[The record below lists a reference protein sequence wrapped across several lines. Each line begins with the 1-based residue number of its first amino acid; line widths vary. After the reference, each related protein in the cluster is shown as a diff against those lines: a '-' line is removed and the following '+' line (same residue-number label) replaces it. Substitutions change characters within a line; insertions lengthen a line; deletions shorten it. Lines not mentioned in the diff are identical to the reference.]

1 MSEIGTRLSTVSG
14 SRHETA
20 RQLGP
25 GLAQTPSTLHL
36 RGVSKTRAVH
46 CDPGGVL
53 RPSPPSPVSAPCMI
67 EEIRE
72 RLSKEVQQ
80 LNHELHVVLPEVLQK
95 ARELGDLRENADFQ
109 AAIERQ
115 QFIQARLSHLRD
127 RLGRLSSID
136 TNKIPRDRVGLG
148 SIVTVLDLETQ
159 DREVFELVIP
169 DAMDVDA
176 GHISVSS
183 PLGQALLGLQ
193 QGEEAGVQLPFGT
206 RRLKIERIQTIHVQ
220 LENNRA
226 GSAPAE
232 VKKPSK
238 GKTSKGKR
246 KKAKKKKD

>member
-1 MSEIGTRLSTVSG
+1 
-14 SRHETA
+14 
-20 RQLGP
+20 
-25 GLAQTPSTLHL
+25 
-36 RGVSKTRAVH
+36 
-46 CDPGGVL
+46 
-53 RPSPPSPVSAPCMI
+53 MI